1 MDLYHFAAVDIPLTT
16 TLAMLVMLGYVFG
29 TLHQRRKSGNKEH
42 LVQLRKDLARAAL
55 AVNELGK
62 VIRTVRNS
70 TAKHYT
76 RLKKIRNQI
85 ARMETSHGD
94 APWQELCQQVEG
106 ILDPT
111 LQLVSEI
118 ANAQERIRYQSSY
131 LMTFS
136 ELRTDPLTGLGN
148 RRALDHVLS
157 VQFNILKR
165 YGTPFSMA
173 VIDIDH
179 FKELNDQSGHQHGDQ
194 MLCELKDLILGIL
207 RAIDVVARFGG
218 DELVVVMPHTDVHG
232 AAIVGERLRAQ
243 VEWAMPLTIS
253 IGVASASPDDT
264 PESLF
269 QRADAALYRAKNG
282 GRNCLCRDPGETEES
297 KPKEAASPETATVA

>member
-1 MDLYHFAAVDIPLTT
+1 MNIQHIANIDIPLTT
-16 TLAMLVMLGYVFG
+16 TLTMLVLLGYVFG
-29 TLHQRRKSGNKEH
+29 SLHQRRKSGNNERM
-42 LVQLRKDLARAAL
+42 VRLRKDLARATTAID
-55 AVNELGK
+55 ELGK
-62 VIRTVRNS
+62 VICSVRNS
-70 TAKHYT
+70 TAKHYS
-76 RLKKIRNQI
+76 RLKKFQNRI
-85 ARMETSHGD
+85 ARVDARQGD
-94 APWQELCQQVEG
+94 ATWQELCQEVET

-165 YGTPFSMA
+165 YGTPFSLA

-179 FKELNDQSGHQHGDQ
+179 FKGLNDQFGHQHGDQ
-194 MLCELKDLILGIL
+194 MLCELKDTLLGTL
-207 RAIDVVARFGG
+207 RAVDILARYGG
-218 DELVVVMPHTDVHG
+218 DELVVVMPQTDAAG
-232 AAIVGERLRAQ
+232 AAVVGKRLRAD
-243 VEWAMPLTIS
+243 VECGLPFTVS
-253 IGVASASPDDT
+253 IGVASASKTDT

-269 QRADAALYRAKNG
+269 QRADAALYRAKNN
-282 GRNCLCRDPGETEES
+282 GRNCLACDANETS
-297 KPKEAASPETATVA
+297 DGAILEAAT

>member
-1 MDLYHFAAVDIPLTT
+1 MNLHNLAALDIPLTT
-16 TLAMLVMLGYVFG
+16 TLAMLVTLGYVFG
-29 TLHQRRKSGNKEH
+29 TLHERRKMGGNER
-42 LVQLRKDLARAAL
+42 LNQLRKNLARATL

-62 VIRTVRNS
+62 VICTVRNS
-70 TAKHYT
+70 TAKHYS
-76 RLKKIRNQI
+76 RLKRFQNRI
-85 ARMETSHGD
+85 ARVDAHQGD
-94 APWQELCQQVEG
+94 VTWQELCHEVEG

-165 YGTPFSMA
+165 YGTPFSLA
-173 VIDIDH
+173 VLDIDH
-179 FKELNDQSGHQHGDQ
+179 FKDLNDQSGHQYGDQ
-194 MLCELKDLILGIL
+194 MLCELKDLLLGTLRVADIL
-207 RAIDVVARFGG
+207 ARYGG
-218 DELVVVMPHTDVHG
+218 DELVIVMPQTDIAG
-232 AAIVGERLRAQ
+232 AATVAERLRSE
-243 VEWAMPLTIS
+243 VEWGLPLTIS
-253 IGVASASPDDT
+253 IGVASANDADT

-269 QRADAALYRAKNG
+269 KRSDEALYLPRTTGAIAYSAIRARRAK
-282 GRNCLCRDPGETEES
+282 RRCRT
-297 KPKEAASPETATVA
+297 TQ